1 MWTARLIKYNQEA
14 IKAIWEGRNG
24 QLHNMERIRELEG
37 IPLLKEAIIEEYG
50 IGLGLLPA
58 SEFSKYFRYK
68 LPTLLQ
74 KQDDHLKHWLM
85 VIRQAR
91 ILMDSNN
98 VLQDEFTTS
107 KALQQWI
114 GLSITVTEKEGT
126 EILNE
131 AIDQEYNLGLRNL
144 PQQFNE
150 YFIMTKQEIVQE
162 ELEWKNNWY
171 CDIREARD
179 KFDSANLINDSFTY
193 PGVQREWV
201 DLC

>member
-1 MWTARLIKYNQEA
+1 
-14 IKAIWEGRNG
+14 
-24 QLHNMERIRELEG
+24 MERIRELEG

>member
-1 MWTARLIKYNQEA
+1 
-14 IKAIWEGRNG
+14 
-24 QLHNMERIRELEG
+24 MERIRELEG
-37 IPLLKEAIIEEYG
+37 IPLLKEAIIIEEYG
-50 IGLGLLPA
+50 IGLDLLPA
-58 SEFSKYFRYK
+58 SEFSKYFRYR

-91 ILMDSNN
+91 LLMDSNN

-150 YFIMTKQEIVQE
+150 YFIMTKQEILRE

-193 PGVQREWV
+193 PGVLRECV